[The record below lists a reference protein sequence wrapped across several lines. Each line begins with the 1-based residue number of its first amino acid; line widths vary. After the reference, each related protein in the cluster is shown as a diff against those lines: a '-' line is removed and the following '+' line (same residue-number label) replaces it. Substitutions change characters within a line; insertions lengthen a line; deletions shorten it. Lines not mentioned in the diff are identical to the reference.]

1 MAKIVAPP
9 ASLTLAVKTY
19 LSMAYAKFHL
29 VVVLITL
36 SKDIWIIGYFN
47 LYIIELKKENEE
59 IKKLVKSNKRGIK

>member
-1 MAKIVAPP
+1 
-9 ASLTLAVKTY
+9 
-19 LSMAYAKFHL
+19 
-29 VVVLITL
+29 LITL